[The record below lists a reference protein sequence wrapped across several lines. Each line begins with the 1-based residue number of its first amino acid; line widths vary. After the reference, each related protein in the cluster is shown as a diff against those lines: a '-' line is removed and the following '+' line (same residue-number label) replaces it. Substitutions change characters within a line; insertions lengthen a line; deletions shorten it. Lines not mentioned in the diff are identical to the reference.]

1 MDAAGTHNQTAPV
14 LSRHFARTAAILLAA
29 ALVVCLAVGATIGA
43 TSSRG
48 EDDQRLRD
56 ALAVTSELETLLTLH
71 VAANTDFLEG
81 VGIAG
86 YSSRGWPI
94 RRAAAVAGTYDRLE
108 RELAGGAGALQKLR
122 QLRGLSAAWPQEL
135 DSAARN
141 LALANA
147 GTVVQPTLLQ
157 HANRTLSSIMTLIS
171 DLRSEERAQIAG
183 MQFRAQAQLVR
194 QRISLAVASAAG
206 ALLLLF
212 ALFTR
217 QRASLTKI
225 TSQIVASEAQRRF
238 RDYFEQHPVSM
249 LIFDV
254 HTYEIL
260 TANAAAQRQY
270 GATLEQLRSLPADQL
285 RPPADVD
292 EFRRDLQGHIESG
305 NRGGAA
311 GVRRHRRADGEIFFV
326 DVTYHLL
333 DFAGREA
340 CFVTA
345 HEVTAHEHAKESLR
359 VRSRALDASKNAVII
374 SHKIDGNSTITYVN
388 AAFERI
394 TGRSAAEAIGAE
406 LWNLIGC
413 DSSTPDAR
421 SIRMAM
427 RAECEGAC
435 LLQCRRLDGSVYW
448 IDLHIAPVLDEQ
460 DRPTHFVTIFSD
472 VSERVLYQEQLRT
485 QANEDALT
493 RLPNRLGLKATLAS
507 LFERA
512 VAEGNKLALV
522 FLDLD
527 NFKEVN
533 DTLGHTAGDQVLCE
547 VARRLSGAVSHN
559 EIVVRYAGDEFV
571 AALYGRGDV
580 DSFMAAATA
589 MKETLTHSLAV
600 GNRLIV
606 PQASVGVAV
615 FPDHSTDPD
624 TLLKYADAAMYRAKS
639 AGPNSILLFNH
650 EIAIQDIRRATL
662 AQALRHA
669 VAADAFSLAYQPRVD
684 PATGKATGFEALV
697 RWRDAEHGDISP
709 SVFVPI
715 AEETGLIVQI
725 GQSVLERACR
735 QTRLWADLYPDIV
748 VSVNVSPVQFE
759 RSDLPAM
766 IAVTLERTG
775 VDARNIELEI
785 TEGVLMAPGSL
796 GTLRALREMGLSIAI
811 DDFGSGYSSLG
822 YIRSFLADRVKLDM
836 SFVRGIGRSHADE
849 VIVKAVLAMGRTL
862 GMRVVAEGVETPCQL
877 EFLLDNGC
885 DEVQGYWFARPMDA
899 AAAHAYLVHDMRDV
913 SDIQSTICTPSSTT
927 SSGLSP

>member
-1 MDAAGTHNQTAPV
+1 MDAARTHHQAAPEFN
-14 LSRHFARTAAILLAA
+14 RHFARTAAIAVAA
-29 ALVVCLAVGATIGA
+29 ALVVCLAVSAAISATF
-43 TSSRG
+43 SRG
-48 EDDQRLRD
+48 ADDLRLRN
-56 ALAVTSELETLLTLH
+56 ALTVASELETLLTLH

-81 VGIAG
+81 VGVAG

-108 RELAGGAGALQKLR
+108 RDLAGGTGALKKLRALR
-122 QLRGLSAAWPQEL
+122 QLSTAWPQEL

-147 GTVVQPTLLQ
+147 GTEVQPTLLQ
-157 HANRTLSSIMTLIS
+157 HANKTLSSIMTLIA
-171 DLRSEERAQIAG
+171 DLRSDEREQIAD
-183 MQFRAQAQLVR
+183 MQFRAQGQLVR
-194 QRISLAVASAAG
+194 QRISLAVAAAAG

-225 TSQIVASEAQRRF
+225 TSQIVATEAQRRF
-238 RDYFEQHPVSM
+238 REYFEQHPVSM

-254 HTYEIL
+254 HSYEIL

-270 GATLEQLRSLPADQL
+270 GATLQQLRSMPVDQL
-285 RPPADVD
+285 RPSSDVE
-292 EFRRDLQGHIESG
+292 EFRRDLQGQLESG
-305 NRGGAA
+305 NRGGTG
-311 GVRRHRRADGEIFFV
+311 GVRRHRRAGGEIFYV

-333 DFAGREA
+333 DFGGREA

-345 HEVTAHEHAKESLR
+345 HDVTAHEHAKESLR
-359 VRSRALDASKNAVII
+359 IRSRALDASRNAVII
-374 SHKIDGNSTITYVN
+374 SRKIDGNSTITYVN

-394 TGRSAAEAIGAE
+394 TGRSATEAIDAD
-406 LWNLIGC
+406 LWKLIGC
-413 DSSTPDAR
+413 DISTPDAR
-421 SIRMAM
+421 SVRMAM
-427 RAECEGAC
+427 RAESEGAR
-435 LLQCRRLDGSVYW
+435 LLQCRKPDGSIYW
-448 IDLHIAPVLDEQ
+448 IDLHVAPVLDEK
-460 DRPTHFVTIFSD
+460 DRPTHFVTVFSD
-472 VSERVLYQEQLRT
+472 VSERVRYQEQLRS
-485 QANEDALT
+485 QAHEDALT
-493 RLPNRLGLKATLAS
+493 RLPNRLGLKATLADM
-507 LFERA
+507 FGRA

-547 VARRLSGAVSHN
+547 VARRLSGAVSRD

-571 AALYGRGDV
+571 AALYGRGDI

-589 MKETLTHSLAV
+589 MKETLTHGLSVA
-600 GNRLIV
+600 NRLIV

-615 FPDHSTDPD
+615 FPDHSLDPD

-650 EIAIQDIRRATL
+650 DIAIQDNRRATL

-669 VAADAFSLAYQPRVD
+669 VASEAFSLAYQPRVN
-684 PATGKATGFEALV
+684 PATGKASGFEALV
-697 RWRDAEHGDISP
+697 RWHDPEHGDISP
-709 SVFVPI
+709 SLFVPI

-725 GQSVLERACR
+725 GQWVFEQACL
-735 QTRLWADLYPDIV
+735 QTGIWASLCPDIV

-766 IAVTLERTG
+766 IASTLERTA
-775 VDARNIELEI
+775 VSARNIELEI

-796 GTLRALREMGLSIAI
+796 ATLRALREMGLSIAI
-811 DDFGSGYSSLG
+811 DDFGTGYSSLG
-822 YIRSFLADRVKLDM
+822 YIRSFLADRLKLDM
-836 SFVRGIGRSHADE
+836 SFVQGIGRSHADE
-849 VIVKAVLAMGRTL
+849 VIVRAVLAMGRTL
-862 GMRVVAEGVETPCQL
+862 GMRVVAEGVETYGQL

-899 AAAHAYLVHDMRDV
+899 NWAHAYLMQDTVRA
-913 SDIQSTICTPSSTT
+913 STRVT
-927 SSGLSP
+927 

>member
-1 MDAAGTHNQTAPV
+1 MDAVGTHIQAAPT
-14 LSRHFARTAAILLAA
+14 LSRHVARTAAIAVAA
-29 ALVVCLAVGATIGA
+29 ALVVCLAVSATIGA
-43 TSSRG
+43 SFSRG
-48 EDDQRLRD
+48 EDDQRLRS

-71 VAANTDFLEG
+71 AAANTDFLEG
-81 VGIAG
+81 VGVAG

-108 RELAGGAGALQKLR
+108 HDLAGGADALKKLR
-122 QLRGLSAAWPQEL
+122 QLRRLSTAWPQEL
-135 DSAARN
+135 DTAARN

-147 GTVVQPTLLQ
+147 GDIVQPMLLQ
-157 HANRTLSSIMTLIS
+157 HANKTLSSIMTLIS
-171 DLRSEERAQIAG
+171 DLRSEEREQIAD
-183 MQFRAQAQLVR
+183 MQFRAQGQLVR

-225 TSQIVASEAQRRF
+225 RSQIVAGEAQRRF
-238 RDYFEQHPVSM
+238 REYFEQHPVSM

-254 HTYEIL
+254 HSYEIL

-270 GATLEQLRSLPADQL
+270 GATLEQLRTLPADQL
-285 RPPADVD
+285 RPAADVE
-292 EFRRDLQGHIESG
+292 EFRRNIQAHLESG
-305 NRGGAA
+305 TRGGAA
-311 GVRRHRRADGEIFFV
+311 GVRRHRRADGEIFYV

-333 DFAGREA
+333 DFAGHEA

-345 HEVTAHEHAKESLR
+345 HDVTAHEQAKESLR

-374 SHKIDGNSTITYVN
+374 SGKIDGNSTITYVN

-394 TGRSAAEAIGAE
+394 TGRSAQEAIGAE

-413 DSSTPDAR
+413 DISTPDAR
-421 SIRMAM
+421 SMRMAM
-427 RAECEGAC
+427 RAESEGAS
-435 LLQCRRLDGSVYW
+435 LLQCRRRDGSVYW
-448 IDLHIAPVLDEQ
+448 IDLHVAPVLDGQ
-460 DRPTHFVTIFSD
+460 DRPTHFVTVFSD

-485 QANEDALT
+485 QAHEDALT
-493 RLPNRLGLKATLAS
+493 RLPNRLGLKATLTGMI
-507 LFERA
+507 ERA
-512 VAEGNKLALV
+512 VSEGNRLALV

-547 VARRLSGAVSHN
+547 VARRLS
-559 EIVVRYAGDEFV
+559 V

-589 MKETLTHSLAV
+589 MKEALTHGLTV

-615 FPDHSTDPD
+615 FPDHSRDPD

-650 EIAIQDIRRATL
+650 EIAVQDNRRATL

-669 VAADAFSLAYQPRVD
+669 VASDAFSLAYQPRVN
-684 PATGKATGFEALV
+684 PATGTPSGFEALV
-697 RWRDAEHGDISP
+697 RWQDPEHGDVSP

-725 GQSVLERACR
+725 GQWVLEHACR
-735 QTRLWADLYPDIV
+735 QTKAWASQHPDIV

-766 IAVTLERTG
+766 IAATLERTA
-775 VDARNIELEI
+775 VSARNIELEI

-796 GTLRALREMGLSIAI
+796 ATLRALREMGLSIAI
-811 DDFGSGYSSLG
+811 DDFGTGYSSLG
-822 YIRSFLADRVKLDM
+822 YIRSFLADRLKLDM

-862 GMRVVAEGVETPCQL
+862 GMRVVAEGVETPGQL
-877 EFLLDNGC
+877 EFLLSNGC
-885 DEVQGYWFARPMDA
+885 DEVQGYWFARPMNA
-899 AAAHAYLVHDMRDV
+899 AAAHAYLLHGTA
-913 SDIQSTICTPSSTT
+913 QESTRVT
-927 SSGLSP
+927 